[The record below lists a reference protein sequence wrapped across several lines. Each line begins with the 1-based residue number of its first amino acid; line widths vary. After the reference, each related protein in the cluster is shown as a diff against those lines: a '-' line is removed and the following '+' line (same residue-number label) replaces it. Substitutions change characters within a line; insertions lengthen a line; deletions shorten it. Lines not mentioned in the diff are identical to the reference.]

1 MLKVLSMLST
11 VIQRPWS
18 LFYILDI
25 TILSIYSFIKLSLKM
40 LNWIYV

>member
-25 TILSIYSFIKLSLKM
+25 TFYLFTVLLSL
-40 LNWIYV
+40 V